1 MHCKFL
7 KIKAFAKYINGNTNG
22 FMAEKLTNTFKK
34 KNFWFCAAV
43 LNIII
48 LSETSEI

>member
-34 KNFWFCAAV
+34 IYILV
-43 LNIII
+43 LCSCLKHHN
-48 LSETSEI
+48 LV